1 MNEYSEGYVKGWADG
16 QANELAD
23 IIVFL
28 EHNYPKCTHI
38 LSDLRL
44 RRDAVEAW
52 A

>member
-23 IIVFL
+23 IIVYL
-28 EHNYPKCTHI
+28 EANYDCEDI